1 MGGNDGRHLR
11 IVLAYLS
18 ALENFWKADGVL
30 KLFVTGLLNPTVLT
44 MPPFHLRHH
53 LLLEYRLGGENRIWV
68 SIYAQLLLTF
78 TLKIY
83 LPCSGS
89 WGGGWSREKEKGTV
103 RTSSPRLCPFAF
115 CVCWAGTGLQKGRGQ
130 TQSHRCCE
138 AGAVSIAFSQ

>member
-1 MGGNDGRHLR
+1 MGGNDGHHLR

-53 LLLEYRLGGENRIWV
+53 LLLEYRLGGENSIWV

-83 LPCSGS
+83 QPCSGS
-89 WGGGWSREKEKGTV
+89 WGAGGGVERGEGKGNRKDEFSTPLPICLLCLLGRYRVAEREGTDPE
-103 RTSSPRLCPFAF
+103 SPL
-115 CVCWAGTGLQKGRGQ
+115 L
-130 TQSHRCCE
+130 
-138 AGAVSIAFSQ
+138 